1 MIAYHVALLMAA
13 GVLTH
18 QAVPGQPVPPIEVSP
33 VIVTVPGVAPI
44 VVAVPPAVPASSF
57 IIPKGTIV
65 EIQIDETVTSEASVP
80 GQRFRLRSHSPIGV
94 GGVNLLP
101 SAMPGEGEV
110 VHAARAGRNGRSGEL
125 IINARFIDCG
135 GVRVPIGRLKIFTGQ
150 DDRTMAAMGVSAIV
164 PLGGLLV
171 KGGSVDVPNGAIGE
185 ARVMRD
191 VVLPAPLTLCS
202 DVLSTK
208 E

>member
-18 QAVPGQPVPPIEVSP
+18 QAAPEQPVPPVEVAP
-33 VIVTVPGVAPI
+33 VIVTVPPV
-44 VVAVPPAVPASSF
+44 VPASGT

-65 EIQIDETVTSEASVP
+65 EVQIDETVTSEASVP
-80 GQRFRLRSHSPIGV
+80 GRRFALHSHMPISV
-94 GGVNLLP
+94 GGVILVP
-101 SAMPGEGEV
+101 SDLRGEGEV
-110 VHAARAGRNGRSGEL
+110 VHAARAGGSGRSGEL

-135 GVRVPIGRLKIFTGQ
+135 AIRIPIGRLKIVAGQ

-164 PLGGLLV
+164 PFGGLLV
-171 KGGSVDVPNGAIGE
+171 KGGSVDIPTGAIGE

-191 VVLPAPLTLCS
+191 VALPAPLTRCS
-202 DVLSTK
+202 APISIK